1 MAQSPPYLGE
11 LELFN
16 GWYIQ
21 VVGNPNQTERIKKNR
36 KLLVHV

>member
-21 VVGNPNQTERIKKNR
+21 VMHYFSGR
-36 KLLVHV
+36 KC